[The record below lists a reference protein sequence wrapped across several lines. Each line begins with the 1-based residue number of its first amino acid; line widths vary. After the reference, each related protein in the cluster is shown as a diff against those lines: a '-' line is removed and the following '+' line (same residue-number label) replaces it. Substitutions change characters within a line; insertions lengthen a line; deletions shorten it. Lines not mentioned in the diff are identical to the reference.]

1 MFVVICLYVFNPT
14 RQIRIGTFLV
24 WFFGM
29 SIIIIAIPLAVTLD
43 FGITES
49 SDGSNESST
58 GGFDT
63 NTQGTVEVNQ
73 FAHFNQNNGFGF
85 STDGLKFT
93 YESVGFDLGLLNEND
108 RQEVIEKQPSE
119 GETGYESL
127 IGFNGELT
135 IGPGSLIFW
144 WILILPLLILK
155 TDKLNELFEEE

>member
-1 MFVVICLYVFNPT
+1 MIIESCFNFNLIWLPFSLYISNIVHS
-14 RQIRIGTFLV
+14 LV
-24 WFFGM
+24 
-29 SIIIIAIPLAVTLD
+29 
-43 FGITES
+43 
-49 SDGSNESST
+49 
-58 GGFDT
+58 
-63 NTQGTVEVNQ
+63 
-73 FAHFNQNNGFGF
+73 QNNGFGF

-155 TDKLNELFEEE
+155 TDKLNELFEEEWQFW